1 MKPTTEEKNIAIA
14 REAFDKVFNQRDF
27 SAFDKYWSPNYIQH
41 SAHIPP
47 GRDGLRNLVK
57 SFETVRYEQNMIMA
71 DGDYVMCHGRFVG
84 LPGPNW
90 IVVDIIRFEDGILAE
105 HWDIIQD
112 EATKESSVS
121 GNPMFGNEF
130 GTIPLPK

>member
-1 MKPTTEEKNIAIA
+1 MKRLIEEKNMAIA
-14 REAFDKVFNQRDF
+14 RVAFEAAFNQRDF

-47 GRDGLRNLVK
+47 GRDGLRNLVE
-57 SFETVRYEQNMIMA
+57 SLETVRYEPHMIMA
-71 DGDYVMCHGRFVG
+71 DGDYVMYHGRFVG
-84 LPGPNW
+84 FPGPNK

-105 HWDIIQD
+105 HWDIMQD
-112 EATKESSVS
+112 EATKESSLS

-130 GTIPLPK
+130 GTKPLP